1 MLTSLLAENNL
12 AYRGTLKT
20 MCEWLC
26 VSSCSKNNTK
36 IKQAIH
42 SLEADGYIFCK
53 VEGRTYHISISNK
66 GFKDKRVVKI
76 RKRWVEAFKHY
87 NRTEDNK
94 KIDSHISIDW
104 IKILKVFVYLCT
116 LNTGELVTMSEIA
129 SCLSIS
135 KDSAAKAV
143 NALLECELKGLSIEK
158 RIVKECYIDTAG
170 KTCYRTQGTDIT
182 IGLNFKD
189 Y

>member
-1 MLTSLLAENNL
+1 
-12 AYRGTLKT
+12 
-20 MCEWLC
+20 
-26 VSSCSKNNTK
+26 
-36 IKQAIH
+36 
-42 SLEADGYIFCK
+42 
-53 VEGRTYHISISNK
+53 
-66 GFKDKRVVKI
+66 
-76 RKRWVEAFKHY
+76 
-87 NRTEDNK
+87 
-94 KIDSHISIDW
+94 
-104 IKILKVFVYLCT
+104 
-116 LNTGELVTMSEIA
+116 MSEIA

-158 RIVKECYIDTAG
+158 RIVKERYIDTAG